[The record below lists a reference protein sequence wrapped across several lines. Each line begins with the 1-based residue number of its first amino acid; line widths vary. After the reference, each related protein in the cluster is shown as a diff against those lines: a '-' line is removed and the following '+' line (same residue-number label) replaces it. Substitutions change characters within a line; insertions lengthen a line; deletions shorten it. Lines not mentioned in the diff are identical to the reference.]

1 MKSCI
6 DYESLELIIRI
17 GHNKMYNRMSLFNH
31 VPINFQQAELIEKDD
46 VHYYQ
51 TPTGKIFPSITTILQ
66 KTMSAEKQQSL
77 QNWKEQEA
85 AAQYITQEAVTI
97 GTQTHKLI
105 ENHLNGITQTDEV
118 RLLSVA
124 HFNNLIPFLQKIN
137 DIHGIELRMY
147 SNEMKLA
154 GMSDCIAKYDGE
166 LSIID
171 YKTKRS
177 NQQEEWMTDHF
188 IQGTAYSEM
197 FKELTG
203 IEVKQ
208 VVILVSS
215 EKNTRMEFVKRT
227 EDYRDMLKQRLN
239 QFYEITE

>member
-1 MKSCI
+1 
-6 DYESLELIIRI
+6 
-17 GHNKMYNRMSLFNH
+17 MSLFNH
-31 VPINFQQAELIEKDD
+31 IPINFQQAQLIEKDNA
-46 VHYYQ
+46 HYYQ
-51 TPTGKIFPSITTILQ
+51 TPTGDVFPSITTVLQ

-77 QNWKEQEA
+77 QNWKEQEMA
-85 AAQYITQEAVTI
+85 AEHITQESAMI

-105 ENHLNGITQTDEV
+105 ENHLNGIAQTDEV

-137 DIHGIELRMY
+137 NIHGTELRLY

-154 GMSDCIAKYDGE
+154 GMSDCIAEYDGE

-197 FKELTG
+197 FKELSG

-215 EKNTRMEFVKRT
+215 EKNTRMEFVKNT
-227 EDYRDMLKQRLN
+227 EDYKDLLTQRLN
-239 QFYEITE
+239 QFYETTE

>member
-1 MKSCI
+1 M
-6 DYESLELIIRI
+6 
-17 GHNKMYNRMSLFNH
+17 FNH
-31 VPINFQQAELIEKDD
+31 IPINFQQAELIEKDNE
-46 VHYYQ
+46 HYYQ
-51 TPTGKIFPSITTILQ
+51 TPSGDVFPSITTILK
-66 KTMSAEKQQSL
+66 KTMSSEKKQNL
-77 QNWKEQEA
+77 QNWQEQET
-85 AAQYITQEAVTI
+85 AAQYITEESTI
-97 GTQTHKLI
+97 VGTQTHKLI
-105 ENHLNGITQTDEV
+105 ENYLNGITLTDEV

-137 DIHGIELRMY
+137 DIHGTELRLY

-154 GMSDCIAKYDGE
+154 GTTDCIAKYDGE

-188 IQGTAYSEM
+188 IQGTAYSQM

-227 EDYRDMLKQRLN
+227 EEYKDLLTLRLN
-239 QFYEITE
+239 RFYEIME

>member
-1 MKSCI
+1 
-6 DYESLELIIRI
+6 
-17 GHNKMYNRMSLFNH
+17 MSQFNH
-31 VPINFQQAELIEKDD
+31 VPINFQQAELVEKDNK
-46 VHYYQ
+46 HYYQ
-51 TPTGKIFPSITTILQ
+51 TPKGDIFLSITTILQ
-66 KTMSAEKQQSL
+66 KTMPVEKQQSL
-77 QNWKEQEA
+77 QDWREQET
-85 AAQYITQEAVTI
+85 AAQYITEESALV

-105 ENHLNGITQTDEV
+105 ENHLNGITQTEEV

-124 HFNNLIPFLQKIN
+124 HFNNLLPFLQKIN
-137 DIHGIELRMY
+137 DIHGIELKLY

-154 GMSDCIAKYDGE
+154 GTSDCIAKYDGE

-177 NQQEEWMTDHF
+177 NPQEEWMTDHF

-227 EDYRDMLKQRLN
+227 KDYKDQLIQRLN

>member
-1 MKSCI
+1 MS
-6 DYESLELIIRI
+6 I
-17 GHNKMYNRMSLFNH
+17 G
-31 VPINFQQAELIEKDD
+31 
-46 VHYYQ
+46 
-51 TPTGKIFPSITTILQ
+51 
-66 KTMSAEKQQSL
+66 KQQNL
-77 QNWKEQEA
+77 QTWEEQEIA
-85 AAQYITQEAVTI
+85 AEYITRESSII

-105 ENHLNGITQTDEV
+105 ENFLNEIASSEEF

-137 DIHGIELRMY
+137 DIHGTELRLY
-147 SNEMKLA
+147 SDTMKLA
-154 GMSDCIAKYDGE
+154 GTSDCIAKYDGE

-188 IQGTAYSEM
+188 IQGTAYSQM

-208 VVILVSS
+208 IVILVSS
-215 EKNTRMEFVKRT
+215 EKNTRMEFVKKA
-227 EDYRDMLKQRLN
+227 EDYVDLLTQRLN
-239 QFYEITE
+239 QFYEIKKTA

>member
-1 MKSCI
+1 M
-6 DYESLELIIRI
+6 
-17 GHNKMYNRMSLFNH
+17 FNH
-31 VPINFQQAELIEKDD
+31 IPINFQQAELIEKNNE
-46 VHYYQ
+46 HYYQ
-51 TPTGKIFPSITTILQ
+51 TPSGDVFPSITTILK
-66 KTMSAEKQQSL
+66 KTMSTEKKQNL
-77 QNWKEQEA
+77 QNWQEQET
-85 AAQYITQEAVTI
+85 AAQYITEESTI
-97 GTQTHKLI
+97 VGTQTHKLI
-105 ENHLNGITQTDEV
+105 ENYLNGITLTDEV

-137 DIHGIELRMY
+137 DIHGTELRLY

-154 GMSDCIAKYDGE
+154 GTTDCIAKYGGE

-188 IQGTAYSEM
+188 IQGTAYSQM

-227 EDYRDMLKQRLN
+227 EEYKDLLTLRLN
-239 QFYEITE
+239 RFYEIME

>member
-1 MKSCI
+1 M
-6 DYESLELIIRI
+6 
-17 GHNKMYNRMSLFNH
+17 FNH
-31 VPINFQQAELIEKDD
+31 IPINFQQAELIEKDNE
-46 VHYYQ
+46 HYYQ
-51 TPTGKIFPSITTILQ
+51 TPSGDVFPSITTILK
-66 KTMSAEKQQSL
+66 KTMSTEKKQNL
-77 QNWKEQEA
+77 QNWQEQET
-85 AAQYITQEAVTI
+85 AAQYITEESTI
-97 GTQTHKLI
+97 VGTQTHKLI
-105 ENHLNGITQTDEV
+105 ENYLNGITLTDEV

-137 DIHGIELRMY
+137 DIHGTELRLY

-154 GMSDCIAKYDGE
+154 GTSDCIAKYDGE

-188 IQGTAYSEM
+188 IQGTAYSQM

-227 EDYRDMLKQRLN
+227 EEYRDLLTLRLN
-239 QFYEITE
+239 RFYEIMEQNTKS